1 MERRSDGK
9 NVKIIGTAFQENR
22 THIGNTN
29 NGERE
34 RERALGP
41 YGSRASTFNFAT
53 THGFV
58 HLFQDYQ
65 T

>member
-34 RERALGP
+34 RELLVLTVREP
-41 YGSRASTFNFAT
+41 SNFAT